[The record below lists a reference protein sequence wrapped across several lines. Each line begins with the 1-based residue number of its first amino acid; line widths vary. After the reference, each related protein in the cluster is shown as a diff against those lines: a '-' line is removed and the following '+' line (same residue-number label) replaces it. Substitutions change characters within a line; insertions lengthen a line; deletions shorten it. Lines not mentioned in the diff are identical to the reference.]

1 MQLNVA
7 HFCTFPH
14 GGAATAAIRQHNGL
28 RQAGIDSQF
37 YYFRDEKNQ
46 SLDGDF
52 SKVEFSPAR
61 NNGPLAAVNS
71 FFAKRRRRR
80 IHRLYDEHLRNRNSQ
95 LETFAMAELH
105 DSTVLDWASIDA
117 DIVNL
122 HWVSFFADFP
132 SFFKSIPNHIPIV
145 WTLHDTH
152 AFTGGCHYTG
162 DCLRFA
168 DGCGDCPQVSSPNPQ
183 DVSLAS
189 LLAKRKAYR
198 NKNIHVVAPCAWM
211 RDLAKRSSVWP
222 AGTKFK
228 KIEYGLHLEK
238 FKPVDQKAAR
248 AALGLNPNKKI
259 IAFGAMEIDNPR
271 KGFEYLLTALKKVKA
286 SGSDCECLVFG
297 SGQIEQTAD
306 LPKLNSLGFID
317 SAERLCQAYSA
328 ADVVVVPSIE
338 DNQPQ
343 VGLEAM
349 ACGTPVI
356 AFDACGLP
364 EYVID
369 GKTGWLCPV
378 ADSDALAEKIVT
390 SIGSSAQDFGVAAAK
405 QIQTRFDL
413 RQQTQKWMQL
423 YRGCLNR

>member
-1 MQLNVA
+1 MKVA

-28 RQAGIDSQF
+28 KQAGVESRF

-46 SLDGDF
+46 TLGDDF
-52 SKVEFSPAR
+52 SKIEFSPAR
-61 NNGPLAAVNS
+61 NEGPLAAVKT
-71 FFAKRRRRR
+71 FLAKRRRRR
-80 IHRLYDEHLRNRNSQ
+80 IHRLYNDHLESRDQQ
-95 LETFAMAELH
+95 LETFAMAELP
-105 DSTVLDWASIDA
+105 DPTVLDWNSIDA

-162 DCLRFA
+162 GCMRFA
-168 DGCGDCPQVSSPNPQ
+168 DGCGSCPQVSSSNPQ

-198 NKNIHVVAPCAWM
+198 SKTIQVVAPCAWM

-222 AGTKFK
+222 SGTKFK
-228 KIEYGLHLEK
+228 KIEYGLQLEK
-238 FKPVDQKAAR
+238 FKPIDRNEAR
-248 AALGLNPNKKI
+248 AALGLDPNKKL

-271 KGFEYLLTALKKVKA
+271 KGFKYLLTALEKVKA
-286 SGSDCECLVFG
+286 STVDCECLVFG
-297 SGQIEQTAD
+297 SGKIQQTD
-306 LPKLNSLGFID
+306 RLPKINSLGFLD

-349 ACGTPVI
+349 ACGTPVV

-378 ADSDALAEKIVT
+378 ADADALSEKIMT
-390 SIGSSAQDFGVAAAK
+390 SLGRSAKGFGAAAAK

-413 RQQTQKWMQL
+413 PQQTQKWLQL
-423 YRGCLNR
+423 YRDCLNR

>member
-1 MQLNVA
+1 
-7 HFCTFPH
+7 
-14 GGAATAAIRQHNGL
+14 
-28 RQAGIDSQF
+28 
-37 YYFRDEKNQ
+37 
-46 SLDGDF
+46 
-52 SKVEFSPAR
+52 
-61 NNGPLAAVNS
+61 
-71 FFAKRRRRR
+71 
-80 IHRLYDEHLRNRNSQ
+80 
-95 LETFAMAELH
+95 MAELP

-132 SFFKSIPNHIPIV
+132 SFFKSIPSHIPIV

-162 DCLRFA
+162 GCMRFS
-168 DGCGDCPQVSSPNPQ
+168 DGCGDCPQIRSPNPQ

-189 LLAKRKAYR
+189 LLTKRKAYR
-198 NKNIHVVAPCAWM
+198 NKNIQVVAPCAWM

-222 AGTKFK
+222 RDTKFT
-228 KIEYGLHLEK
+228 KIEYGLQLEK
-238 FKPVDQKAAR
+238 FKPVDQKVAR
-248 AALGLNPNKKI
+248 AALGLAPNKKL

-271 KGFEYLLTALKKVKA
+271 KGFQYLLTALEKVKA
-286 SGSDCECLVFG
+286 SGADCECLVFG
-297 SGQIEQTAD
+297 SGQIEQTAG

-364 EYVID
+364 EYVIN
-369 GKTGWLCPV
+369 GKTGWLCPI
-378 ADSDALAEKIVT
+378 ADADALAEKIIA
-390 SIGSSAQDFGVAAAK
+390 SLDGSARNLGAAAAK
-405 QIQTRFDL
+405 QIRTRFDIG
-413 RQQTQKWMQL
+413 QQTQKWLQL
-423 YRGCLNR
+423 YRNCLNR

>member
-1 MQLNVA
+1 MQIKVG

-28 RQAGIDSQF
+28 RQAGVDSRF

-46 SLDGDF
+46 TLDNDF
-52 SKVEFSPAR
+52 SKFEFSLVR
-61 NNGPLAAVNS
+61 NKGPLAGINS

-80 IHRLYDEHLRNRNSQ
+80 ICRLYDEHLEARDQQ
-95 LETFAMAELH
+95 LETFAMAELPEP
-105 DSTVLDWASIDA
+105 TIFDWDSIDV
-117 DIVNL
+117 DIINL
-122 HWVSFFADFP
+122 HWISFFADFP

-162 DCLRFA
+162 GCMGFA
-168 DGCGDCPQVSSPNPQ
+168 DGCGNCPQVDSPNPQ

-198 NKNIHVVAPCAWM
+198 NKNIQVVAPCAWM

-222 AGTKFK
+222 KDTKFK
-228 KIEYGLHLEK
+228 KIEYGLELEK
-238 FKPVDQKAAR
+238 FKPIDQKAAR
-248 AALGLNPNKKI
+248 AALGLDPNKKL

-271 KGFEYLLTALKKVKA
+271 KGFEYLLAALEKVKA
-286 SGSDCECLVFG
+286 SDAGCECLVFG
-297 SGQIEQTAD
+297 SGKIDQTTA

-317 SAERLCQAYSA
+317 SAKRLCQAYSA

-378 ADSDALAEKIVT
+378 ADADALAGKIT
-390 SIGSSAQDFGVAAAK
+390 ASLGDAANGFGPAAAK

-413 RQQTQKWMQL
+413 RQQTQKWLQL
-423 YRGCLNR
+423 YQNCLKR

>member
-1 MQLNVA
+1 MKVA

-37 YYFRDEKNQ
+37 YYFIDEKEQ
-46 SLDGDF
+46 LRSDDF
-52 SKVEFSPAR
+52 SKIEFISVQHQ
-61 NNGPLAAVNS
+61 GPLASVNS

-80 IHRLYDEHLRNRNSQ
+80 IHRLYDEHLDQRDPM
-95 LETFAMAELH
+95 LETYAMAEQPNP
-105 DSTVLDWASIDA
+105 SVLDWTSIDA

-122 HWVSFFADFP
+122 HWLSFFADFP
-132 SFFKSIPNHIPIV
+132 SFLKSIPKHIPIV

-152 AFTGGCHYTG
+152 AFTGGCHYNG
-162 DCLRFA
+162 NCMRFS
-168 DGCGDCPQVSSPNPQ
+168 DGCGDCPQVRSPNPQ
-183 DVSLAS
+183 DVSLTS
-189 LLAKRKAYR
+189 LLAKRKSYR
-198 NKNIHVVAPCAWM
+198 YKKLQVVAPCKWM
-211 RDLAKRSSVWP
+211 LDLARRSSVWP
-222 AGTKFK
+222 AKTSFK
-228 KIEYGLHLEK
+228 KIEYGLQLEK
-238 FKPVDQKAAR
+238 FQPIGQSEAR
-248 AALGLNPNKKI
+248 AALKLDPKKRLV
-259 IAFGAMEIDNPR
+259 AFGAMEIDNPR
-271 KGFEYLLTALKKVKA
+271 KGFAHLMAALKKVKA
-286 SGSDCECLVFG
+286 AGMDCECLVFG
-297 SGQIEQTAD
+297 SGEIEQTEW
-306 LPKLNSLGFID
+306 LPKLNSLGFLD

-378 ADSDALAEKIVT
+378 ADSDALAEKIAA
-390 SIGSSAQDFGVAAAK
+390 SLNGDAKKFGAAAVK
-405 QIQTRFDL
+405 QIQKRFDV
-413 RQQTQKWMQL
+413 RQQTQKWQQL
-423 YRGCLNR
+423 YRDCLER

>member
-1 MQLNVA
+1 MKVA

-14 GGAATAAIRQHNGL
+14 GGAATAAIRQHVGL
-28 RQAGIDSQF
+28 RAAGVDSRF
-37 YYFRDEKNQ
+37 YYFRDEKKQ
-46 SLDGDF
+46 TLDSDF
-52 SKVEFSPAR
+52 LKVEFSPPV
-61 NNGPLAAVNS
+61 NDGPFAAVHS
-71 FFAKRRRRR
+71 FLAKRRRRR
-80 IHRLYDEHLRNRNSQ
+80 IHRLYDEHLEGRDPQ
-95 LETFAMAELH
+95 LETFAMAELP
-105 DSTVLDWASIDA
+105 DPTTLDWDSIDV

-162 DCLRFA
+162 GCMRFA
-168 DGCGDCPQVSSPNPQ
+168 DGCGNCPQIRSANPQ

-198 NKNIHVVAPCAWM
+198 SKSIQVVAPCAWM

-222 AGTKFK
+222 ANAKFQ
-228 KIEYGLHLEK
+228 KIEYGLQLEK
-238 FKPVDQKAAR
+238 FQPVDQDAAR
-248 AALGLNPNKKI
+248 AALGLAPNKKL

-271 KGFEYLLTALKKVKA
+271 KGFEHLLAALEKVKA
-286 SGSDCECLVFG
+286 AGTDCECLVFG
-297 SGQIEQTAD
+297 SGKIEQTAE
-306 LPKLNSLGFID
+306 LPELNSLGFID
-317 SAERLCQAYSA
+317 SAERLCEAYSA

-356 AFDACGLP
+356 AFDAGGLP

-378 ADSDALAEKIVT
+378 ADSDALAEKIKISLEVGT
-390 SIGSSAQDFGVAAAK
+390 QNYGAAAAK
-405 QIQTRFDL
+405 QIRTRFDL
-413 RQQTQKWMQL
+413 RQQTQKWLQL
-423 YRGCLNR
+423 YDNCLSR

>member
-1 MQLNVA
+1 
-7 HFCTFPH
+7 
-14 GGAATAAIRQHNGL
+14 
-28 RQAGIDSQF
+28 
-37 YYFRDEKNQ
+37 
-46 SLDGDF
+46 
-52 SKVEFSPAR
+52 
-61 NNGPLAAVNS
+61 
-71 FFAKRRRRR
+71 
-80 IHRLYDEHLRNRNSQ
+80 
-95 LETFAMAELH
+95 MAELP
-105 DSTVLDWASIDA
+105 DPTVLDWASIDA

-122 HWVSFFADFP
+122 HWISFFADFP

-162 DCLRFA
+162 GCMRFA
-168 DGCGDCPQVSSPNPQ
+168 DGCGNCPLVISPSPQ
-183 DVSLAS
+183 DVSLSS

-198 NKNIHVVAPCAWM
+198 GKNIQVVAPCAWM

-222 AGTKFK
+222 AGTKFQ
-228 KIEYGLHLEK
+228 KIEYGLQLDK
-238 FKPVDQKAAR
+238 FKSVDQKTAR
-248 AALGLNPNKKI
+248 AKLGLDPNKKL

-271 KGFEYLLTALKKVKA
+271 KGFEYLLTALEKVKA
-286 SGSDCECLVFG
+286 SGADCECLVFG
-297 SGQIEQTAD
+297 SGEIEQTTK

-356 AFDACGLP
+356 AFDTCGLP
-364 EYVID
+364 EYVKD

-378 ADSDALAEKIVT
+378 ADADALAEKILI
-390 SIGSSAQDFGVAAAK
+390 SLGSSTKNFGAAAAK

-413 RQQTQKWMQL
+413 RQQTQKWLQL
-423 YRGCLNR
+423 YRNCLKR

>member
-1 MQLNVA
+1 MKVA

-28 RQAGIDSQF
+28 RQAGVDSRF

-46 SLDGDF
+46 TLGSDF
-52 SKVEFSPAR
+52 SKIEFSPVR
-61 NNGPLAAVNS
+61 NEGPLASVNS
-71 FFAKRRRRR
+71 FLAKRRRRR
-80 IHRLYDEHLRNRNSQ
+80 IHRLYDEHLESRDEQ
-95 LETFAMAELH
+95 LETFAMAELP
-105 DSTVLDWASIDA
+105 DPTVLDWSSIDA

-122 HWVSFFADFP
+122 HWISFFADFP

-152 AFTGGCHYTG
+152 AFTGGCHYSG
-162 DCLRFA
+162 DCMRFA
-168 DGCGDCPQVSSPNPQ
+168 DGCGNCPQVCSANPQ

-198 NKNIHVVAPCAWM
+198 NKNIQVVAPCAWM

-222 AGTKFK
+222 SGTKFK
-228 KIEYGLHLEK
+228 KIEYGLQLEK
-238 FKPVDQKAAR
+238 FKAVDQKAAR
-248 AALGLNPNKKI
+248 VELGLDANKQL

-271 KGFEYLLTALKKVKA
+271 KGFEYLLAALEKVKA
-286 SGSDCECLVFG
+286 SGADCECLVFG
-297 SGQIEQTAD
+297 SGQIEQTAG

-356 AFDACGLP
+356 AFDTCGLP
-364 EYVID
+364 EYVKD

-378 ADSDALAEKIVT
+378 ADADALAEKIMK
-390 SIGSSAQDFGVAAAK
+390 SLGSSAKNFGAAAAK

-413 RQQTQKWMQL
+413 RQQTQKWIQL
-423 YRGCLNR
+423 YQNCLNRAA